1 MRKTITIRRARACAR
16 VRTTRRPRAQP
27 LRASEASAAARV
39 RCQDAP
45 AMLELLA
52 TSSSFLTLAQTA
64 TDAAQA
70 SGGTNLKVWAY
81 VGFVALVVIFLAL
94 DLGVFH
100 REAHEVSMKE
110 AITWSVIWL
119 SCGLAFSIF
128 VYHAYNNHWLD
139 LGNNTPKYN
148 PAYDAT
154 DPSSE
159 LIIEGEVLGAEAMKQ
174 YLVGYVV
181 EKSLAMDNI
190 FVIALIF
197 AFFAVP
203 AKYQHRVLFWGII
216 GALLMRGGMIFLGAE
231 LIMRYQWILIIFGG
245 FLVLTALKMAILK
258 GNDDVSQNIVVKWC
272 KKLFRVTAFYD
283 GQKFFTKRTLAP
295 TYSADPATGKQAMDP
310 PPPGTLSARWAITPL
325 FLALIMVEITD
336 LVFAVDSIPA
346 IFAITPD
353 PFIVFTSNIFAI
365 LGLRALYFCL
375 AALIAKF
382 RFLKPALILILA
394 FVGVK
399 LLLLSVPPYLD
410 WIGLEKQAPIK
421 IDTTLSLVIVVATLT
436 LATVLSAIV
445 PAKSPKEGLA
455 PASK

>member
-1 MRKTITIRRARACAR
+1 MFDWLML
-16 VRTTRRPRAQP
+16 AQDTAAAVGP
-27 LRASEASAAARV
+27 AVEAASAA
-39 RCQDAP
+39 
-45 AMLELLA
+45 
-52 TSSSFLTLAQTA
+52 TGG
-64 TDAAQA
+64 
-70 SGGTNLKVWAY
+70 SGKIWAY
-81 VGFVALVVIFLAL
+81 AAFIGLVLVFLAL

-110 AITWSVIWL
+110 AVTWSVVWL
-119 SCGLAFSIF
+119 TCGVAFSGF
-128 VYHAYNNHWLD
+128 VYW
-139 LGNNTPKYN
+139 
-148 PAYDAT
+148 AYDAKW
-154 DPSSE
+154 
-159 LIIEGEVLGAEAMKQ
+159 LGLGDAGTVKYNSAEAVAAGGALIVNGAVSGLEAAKQ

-197 AFFAVP
+197 SFFAIP

-216 GALLMRGGMIFLGAE
+216 GALLMRGGMIFIGAE
-231 LIMRYQWILIIFGG
+231 LILNYQWILIVFGG
-245 FLVLTALKMAILK
+245 FLVLTAVKMALIK
-258 GNDDVSQNIVVKWC
+258 GHDEPGQNIVVRMI
-272 KKLFRVTAFYD
+272 KKAYPVTDFFD
-283 GQKFFTKRTLAP
+283 GQRFFTKRTVKP
-295 TYSADPATGKQAMDP
+295 TYSIDAATGREVQDPAPA
-310 PPPGTLSARWAITPL
+310 GTLSAKWAITPL

-399 LLLLSVPPYLD
+399 LLLLSVPPYLGVV
-410 WIGLEKQAPIK
+410 GLEAGKPIK
-421 IDTTLSLVIVVATLT
+421 IDTTVSLVAVLATLGV
-436 LATVLSAIV
+436 ATVLSV
-445 PAKSPKEGLA
+445 VMPGKGK
-455 PASK
+455 

>member
-1 MRKTITIRRARACAR
+1 MND
-16 VRTTRRPRAQP
+16 V
-27 LRASEASAAARV
+27 L
-39 RCQDAP
+39 
-45 AMLELLA
+45 LLLA
-52 TSSSFLTLAQTA
+52 
-64 TDAAQA
+64 A
-70 SGGTNLKVWAY
+70 SNPGDMKVWAY
-81 VGFVALVVIFLAL
+81 VAFIGLVIVFLAL

-100 REAHEVSMKE
+100 REAHEVRMKE

-119 SCGLAFSIF
+119 TCGLAFSGF
-128 VYHAYNNHWLD
+128 VYLAYENHWLG
-139 LGNNTPKYN
+139 LGLETAKYSTAEAIKSGA
-148 PAYDAT
+148 P
-154 DPSSE
+154 
-159 LIIEGEVLGAEAMKQ
+159 LIVSGEVLGIEAAKQ

-216 GALLMRGGMIFLGAE
+216 GALLMRGAMIFLGAG
-231 LIMRYQWILIIFGG
+231 LIMKYQWILIVFGG
-245 FLVLTALKMAILK
+245 FLILTALKMALLK
-258 GNDDVSQNIVVKWC
+258 GNDDVSQNIVVRLC
-272 KKLFRVTAFYD
+272 RKLFRVTEFYD
-283 GQKFFTKRTLAP
+283 GQSFFTNRTLKP
-295 TYSADPATGKQAMDP
+295 TYSIDADGKETMDP
-310 PPPGTLSARWAITPL
+310 PPEGSLGATYAITPL

-375 AALIAKF
+375 AALIQKF

-410 WIGLEKQAPIK
+410 VVGMAKSDPIK
-421 IDTTLSLVIVVATLT
+421 IDTTVSLLVVVGTLSLATL
-436 LATVLSAIV
+436 LSVVV
-445 PAKSPKEGLA
+445 PAKPLKMTA
-455 PASK
+455 RPVA